1 MNLDDAIIIETFPN
15 RISAEMAAGLLESEG
30 IEAMVLADDAGGAYP
45 MLQYIRGVRLLVA
58 PEDEAEAREILQ
70 AMETGEVPEE
80 EWNTSTAATI
90 IPFQKKNLES
100 AKKTW
105 EQAMD
110 IPQVIKE
117 MAREA
122 KIAARKLRALDRG
135 VKDRVILRV
144 AELLK
149 EQQARIQAENRR
161 DVAAAQEQG
170 MAAAFVDRLTLSDKV
185 MASMIKGLQEVAAL
199 PDPVGAV
206 TGMWVRPNGLKVG
219 RQRIPLGVIGFIY
232 ESRPNVTVD
241 AAALC
246 FKSGNAVILKGGK
259 EALHSNLALAGLMQ
273 EALAEAGVPAAAVQ
287 VIPSVAREATLE
299 LLKQDELVD
308 LIIPRGGEG
317 LIRFVAEHSRIP
329 VLKHYKG
336 VCHIFVDAGADLDL
350 AEIVCF
356 NAKVQRPGVCN
367 AMETLLVHEAAAEKF
382 IPRMFQ
388 RFRQAGVE
396 LRGCPRTR
404 EIDPETIPAQ
414 EEDWGAEFLDLILAV
429 QVVPDLDAAL
439 AHIARYSS
447 NHTEAIITRDYD
459 RSQRFLKEVDSS
471 VVLVNASTRFNDGG
485 ELGLGAEIGINTSKL
500 HAFGPMGLEEL
511 TTTKF
516 IVYGNGQIRG

>member
-1 MNLDDAIIIETFPN
+1 
-15 RISAEMAAGLLESEG
+15 
-30 IEAMVLADDAGGAYP
+30 
-45 MLQYIRGVRLLVA
+45 MLQFVRGVRLLVA
-58 PEDEAEAREILQ
+58 PEDEDQARRILKD
-70 AMETGEVPEE
+70 METGEVAES
-80 EWNTSTAATI
+80 EWNIRTEATI
-90 IPFQKKNLES
+90 IPFQKRNQEQVN
-100 AKKTW
+100 KTV
-105 EQAMD
+105 EQPMD
-110 IPQVIKE
+110 IPEVIKQ

-122 KIAARKLRALDRG
+122 KGAARKLGALSRG

-149 EQQARIQAENRR
+149 EQQSRIQEENRR
-161 DVAAAQEQG
+161 DVDAAQEQG
-170 MAAAFVDRLTLSDKV
+170 MPPAFIDRLTLSDKV

-206 TGMWVRPNGLKVG
+206 TGMWVRPNGLRVG

-259 EALHSNLALAGLMQ
+259 EALHSNLALAKLMQ
-273 EALAEAGVPAAAVQ
+273 EALAEADVPAAAVQ
-287 VIPSVAREATLE
+287 VIPSTAREATTE

-350 AEIVCF
+350 AETVCF
-356 NAKVQRPGVCN
+356 NAKVQRHGVCN
-367 AMETLLVHEAAAEKF
+367 AMETMLVHEAAAPDF
-382 IPRMFQ
+382 IPKMFK

-404 EIDPETIPAQ
+404 EIDPETVPAQ
-414 EEDWGAEFLDLILAV
+414 
-429 QVVPDLDAAL
+429 
-439 AHIARYSS
+439 
-447 NHTEAIITRDYD
+447 
-459 RSQRFLKEVDSS
+459 
-471 VVLVNASTRFNDGG
+471 NDD
-485 ELGLGAEIGINTSKL
+485 
-500 HAFGPMGLEEL
+500 
-511 TTTKF
+511 
-516 IVYGNGQIRG
+516 